1 MDSVSVALG
10 ANCCADSSTIASRGV
25 IRESTY
31 LRAAGPP
38 SPKMSAGPVIHSDGA
53 KSGIAPTA
61 DVTNCC
67 GCDGSAYWKASEI
80 KALASSNACAGT
92 PRSRSRRRYEKR
104 RESTVLHSASPF
116 SVSENDIVTTAKAR
130 VSSSTPTCGRLADSF
145 SHSNGGVPAQ
155 LAIFDSRNWRRA
167 GLNLGR
173 RLKPGSTPAHIHLDR
188 RRQALF
194 LQQREER
201 PLSPRA
207 EELRQHVLRLGRK
220 PRVEVLH
227 WEAPRGRDRALLS
240 HGHDKSRIRRWC

>member
-130 VSSSTPTCGRLADSF
+130 VSSSTPTSTDDARPSF
-145 SHSNGGVPAQ
+145 FSNERSDP
-155 LAIFDSRNWRRA
+155 S
-167 GLNLGR
+167 
-173 RLKPGSTPAHIHLDR
+173 
-188 RRQALF
+188 AL
-194 LQQREER
+194 
-201 PLSPRA
+201 
-207 EELRQHVLRLGRK
+207 ELRSCDSTYCGLDASHVSKSSTGKHHVAETERCSRTGTIRVAYGDGASGLPDTPPSGLRGGPSPSYL
-220 PRVEVLH
+220 
-227 WEAPRGRDRALLS
+227 A
-240 HGHDKSRIRRWC
+240 